1 VDKTLPTN
9 PQGQAYKPA
18 TGEELPFETPGRY
31 AEEETEIGRGGI
43 GRVVVRR
50 DVLLGREVAVKE
62 LLPEFQPSRGSE
74 AKDIAERFLTEAKV
88 TARLEHPG
96 IVPVYELGRRADGSL
111 YYSMKRVRGR
121 TLEQALDD
129 CASLSDRLTLMQH
142 VLDVVQTLAYAHSH
156 GVIHR
161 DLKPGNVMVGE
172 FGETQVLDWGL
183 ARVRGV
189 NDIGPTGERLQVISP
204 NDSLAGL
211 LPIAATM
218 AGQLLGTPAYMS
230 PEQAAGENA
239 SVDERSDVWCL
250 GAILFEVLTGRQLFE
265 AQDVKG
271 MLEAVKVAPVRRVR
285 QVEPEA
291 PKGLADVADRAL
303 QRDPEKRFSSAVE
316 MAEALEYA
324 LRKPTVAGRPVGVA
338 LAFAGAFAA
347 LVLAVI
353 SLINAQRD
361 ADTARSFA
369 EDTHATAA
377 RNEGALVAR
386 LAREE
391 LEKRDYARA
400 DALARQALSATR
412 AGEGD
417 PLARGVLAL
426 LEGAARPVLR
436 WESGTPGCSG
446 VAAERGMVACPTFGA
461 VELRSLDTG
470 ELMRSLSTG
479 PTGWQHAAAF
489 MPDGTLLSAGDDRLV
504 HVWDA
509 AGGSELAKWAGHEA
523 PITSLAL
530 RGGTVA
536 TGALDGEVRIWEA
549 TTGSSRVLA
558 KHAGPVRALAFT
570 KNDELASSGPDGF
583 RVWNLEGK
591 NTSTPKVTLDMPASA
606 MARGPKGLFFS
617 VEREVFAL
625 TGDDAV
631 PLAGSAL
638 DEVTAVA
645 TSDVASLIVGDGRG
659 HVRGFDAR
667 RSLLWRLSG
676 VDRGVR
682 ALAVEAGDS
691 SGRVLVVASR
701 GKPLQAF
708 ELPEDPRLW
717 LDAPA
722 AAWGW
727 EEGAPSA
734 RAAILLGDRKGKVSN
749 AAGVTLLEGPLT
761 RIRALAGSKGQVI
774 AGGDDGVV
782 RLLGE
787 KGRELARRDGR
798 PVTALAISPDGTRAA
813 FGWDDGTLTIWEL
826 ALNKE
831 VSTAQGSPTV
841 TLAFSRDGRWV
852 AQGRADRRVA
862 LIDPMTGK
870 ESANVEVK
878 SVPASVAF
886 APGGD
891 SLAVGLDRGG
901 QILGLPDLM
910 DLGAFSGPNE
920 PSRTL
925 SYSPDGERLVA
936 GSDDGQAYV
945 WAASSR
951 RLTHVL
957 PVEAGDIPLVR
968 FVDDEHVVIAGADR
982 SVRAVTVAK

>member
-1 VDKTLPTN
+1 MDDTLPTN
-9 PQGQAYKPA
+9 PKGQAPKPP
-18 TGEELPFETPGRY
+18 TGDELPFETPGRY
-31 AEEETEIGRGGI
+31 GDEETEIGRGGI
-43 GRVVVRR
+43 GRVVVRT

-62 LLPEFQPSRGSE
+62 LLPQFQPSRGTE
-74 AKDIAERFLTEAKV
+74 ARDIAERFLTEAKV

-96 IVPVYELGRRADGSL
+96 IVPVFELGRRADGSL
-111 YYSMKRVRGR
+111 YYAMKRVRGR

-129 CASLSDRLTLMQH
+129 CASLADRLTLMQH

-189 NDIGPTGERLQVISP
+189 NDVGPTGERLQVISP

-230 PEQAAGENA
+230 PEQASGENA
-239 SVDERSDVWCL
+239 AVDERSDVWCL

-265 AQDVKG
+265 AEDVKG

-291 PKGLADVADRAL
+291 PKSLADVADRAL

-324 LRKPTVAGRPVGVA
+324 LRKPVA
-338 LAFAGAFAA
+338 L
-347 LVLAVI
+347 L
-353 SLINAQRD
+353 NAQRD

-369 EDTHATAA
+369 EDTHATSA

-436 WESGTPGCSG
+436 WETGTPGCAS
-446 VAAERGMVACPTFGA
+446 VTAERGMVACPTFGA

-470 ELMRSLSTG
+470 ELMKSLSTG

-509 AGGSELAKWAGHEA
+509 AGGTELAKWAGHQA
-523 PITSLAL
+523 PITALAL

-536 TGALDGEVRIWEA
+536 TGGLDGEVRVWEG
-549 TTGSSRVLA
+549 TSGNSHVLA

-583 RVWNLEGK
+583 RVWSLEGK
-591 NTSTPKVTLDMPASA
+591 NSGTPKITLDMPASA

-625 TGDDAV
+625 SGDDAV

-659 HVRGFDAR
+659 HVRAFDAR
-667 RSLLWRLSG
+667 RTLLWRLSG

-682 ALAVEAGDS
+682 ALVVESGDS

-717 LDAPA
+717 LDEPA

-734 RAAILLGDRKGKVSN
+734 RAAILLGDRKGKVTN
-749 AAGVTLLEGPLT
+749 AAGATLLAGPLT
-761 RIRALAGSKGQVI
+761 RVRALAGSKGQVV

-798 PVTALAISPDGTRAA
+798 PVMAVAVSPDGTRAA
-813 FGWDDGTLTIWEL
+813 LAWDDGTLTIWEL

-831 VSTAQGSPTV
+831 VSTAQGAPTAA
-841 TLAFSRDGRWV
+841 LAFSRDGRWL
-852 AQGRADRRVA
+852 AQGRSDRRVA
-862 LIDPMTGK
+862 LIDAMTGK
-870 ESANVEVK
+870 ETAAAEVK
-878 SVPASVAF
+878 TAPVSVTF
-886 APGGD
+886 APNG
-891 SLAVGLDRGG
+891 SSVAVGLERGG
-901 QILGLPDLM
+901 VMLSAPELQEQ
-910 DLGAFSGPNE
+910 GAFSGPNE
-920 PSRTL
+920 PARTL

-936 GSDDGQAYV
+936 GSDDGQVYV
-945 WAASSR
+945 WAVASR

-957 PVEAGDIPLVR
+957 PVEAGDVPLVR

-982 SVRAVTVAK
+982 SVRAVTLTK